1 MSDTVI
7 DMVDVINLFDRMQ
20 TDARDNGLNMFNA
33 NAENVNGRNMI
44 SYFYQFIRKYIVV
57 TKSKNDIINV

>member
-33 NAENVNGRNMI
+33 NDENVNGRNMI
-44 SYFYQFIRKYIVV
+44 SYFYQFIRKYIIV

>member
-7 DMVDVINLFDRMQ
+7 DMVDVINLFDTMK

-33 NAENVNGRNMI
+33 NDGNIDDRNML
-44 SYFYQFIRKYIVV
+44 SYFFQFIRKYIVIV
-57 TKSKNDIINV
+57 KSKHDVVNV

>member
-7 DMVDVINLFDRMQ
+7 DMVDVINLFDKMQ

-33 NAENVNGRNMI
+33 NDENVNGRNMLN
-44 SYFYQFIRKYIVV
+44 YFYQFIRKYIVAV
-57 TKSKNDIINV
+57 KTKNEVINV

>member
-1 MSDTVI
+1 
-7 DMVDVINLFDRMQ
+7 MVDVINLFDRMQ
-20 TDARDNGLNMFNA
+20 TDSRDNGLNMFNA
-33 NAENVNGRNMI
+33 DDENVNGRNMI